1 MKRWFIT
8 VLTLTLLLT
17 ALCGVYAQAAEEA
30 PTLTWQQGTYY
41 DNAINASLVS
51 RKYAVIPLT
60 EGDVIRFVF
69 PTGNWGIYGY
79 YADANGSYGYNT
91 YTADRAVFT
100 FEATAINGRVPT
112 ELRLTAFHRSGN
124 NVTITDE
131 LWETFDVEIYKSA
144 ATTQPTEATTV
155 PSVTPGV
162 DTQLIVA
169 TQNYGLWRNGVTEY
183 APDDKAE
190 SVAAAWRQ
198 MLRDNNADILGGQE
212 YMQHFNESKTMDPK
226 ECVFGEMYPYQ
237 FTTGEK
243 YTGKNIVS
251 KTKLYDET
259 VVNFKA
265 GSGRQYIKAYT
276 YIDGK
281 KICII
286 NAHLSFEE
294 DINVARKAQ
303 IEELISVADKEQYA
317 IILGDFNVYTV
328 DEFKLFE
335 EAGYNLAN
343 GGKFGNFNT
352 WPNFGSTAAGNRY
365 LDNIIVSSS
374 IEILEVSCDRRDLSD
389 HAMLVAKL
397 NLKGGEGEETAPT
410 EETHVPEEKC
420 PHCGEDVVWEDWSG
434 GHLITDAADRKH
446 YRLTGS
452 IAPSGQ
458 IQIGKTDGNIKVD
471 VVIDTNGYNIK
482 NASRAFAVYS
492 GSTLSLVNM
501 DSRVSLIT
509 GGYTNSPGG
518 VINLN
523 PNTNTGGCT
532 LNLYGGI
539 RIASTAESSYTY
551 GGTIALETGVLNMY
565 GGIVEGRET
574 KNDGGAVYIKKA
586 DFNLY
591 DGTIIG
597 GTAGG
602 GEGGAVAVDTGNF
615 LMSGGR
621 IEGGK
626 ATNGGAV
633 YVTNSTF
640 TMSGGRISGGQA
652 VYGGAVYINMS
663 DTDISGGT
671 IENGKASA
679 SDGSTPRGGNIYMYQ
694 SSKKAISISG
704 GVITGGKAQNGNGG
718 NLYADNAAIIHLSGD
733 VIFSGGEATR
743 AVATNNG
750 GGNIYMTNGT
760 KLVMSGGTIENGTAT
775 SYGGNIYSRANID
788 MTGGTI
794 KNGVAA
800 NGGNLM
806 VTGHNST
813 KTFNFSGGVIENGTA
828 TIGTIDGKAAKGTYN
843 GDNVYLNSALMN
855 VSGGMITDDNGGNAI
870 LAFALDD
877 ARPATVTLTLAGK
890 TDLAEALSGKIYAI
904 SGATISS
911 DLGET
916 ESDADGD
923 LIWKYTAPVI
933 ETMPGDMNGDDK
945 LTNDDVVALMWNILF
960 PEQYPL
966 DVETDLNKD
975 GTLSNADVVALMWY
989 VLFPEQYPL

>member
-1 MKRWFIT
+1 MKRWIIT

-30 PTLTWQQGTYY
+30 LTLTWRQGAYY
-41 DNAINASLVS
+41 DNAINTSLVS
-51 RKYAVIPLT
+51 RKYAVIPLN
-60 EGDVIRFVF
+60 EGDVIRFAF
-69 PTGNWGIYGY
+69 PTGSWGIYGY
-79 YADANGSYGYNT
+79 YADDNGSYGYNT

-131 LWETFDVEIYKSA
+131 LWETFDVEIYKST
-144 ATTQPTEATTV
+144 ATTQPTEATTT

-226 ECVFGEMYPYQ
+226 ECVFGELYPYQ

-259 VVNFKA
+259 VVNFKV

-281 KICII
+281 KICIL

-303 IEELISVADKEQYA
+303 IEELISVADKEQYV
-317 IILGDFNVYTV
+317 IMLGDFNVFTV
-328 DEFKLFE
+328 DEFKIFE
-335 EAGYNLAN
+335 DAGYAVAN

-352 WPNFGSTAAGNRY
+352 WPNFGSTAAGNRF
-365 LDNIIVSSS
+365 LDNIIVNSN

-397 NLKGGEGEETAPT
+397 NLKGTGTEETEPT
-410 EETHVPEEKC
+410 EETHVPAEKC
-420 PHCGEDVVWEDWSG
+420 PHCNQDVQWEDWKG
-434 GHLITDAADRKH
+434 GNLITEAASGKH
-446 YRLTGS
+446 YRLTGNAS
-452 IAPSGQ
+452 PTGQ
-458 IQIGKTDGNIKVD
+458 TQIGKTDGNIKVD
-471 VVIDTNGYNIK
+471 VVIDLNGYNLT

-523 PNTNTGGCT
+523 PNEATGGCT

-551 GGTIALETGVLNMY
+551 GGTIALETGVFNMY
-565 GGIVEGRET
+565 GGTVVGRET

-591 DGTIIG
+591 DGTITG

-602 GEGGAVAVDTGNF
+602 GEGGAVAVDSGNF

-640 TMSGGRISGGQA
+640 TMSAGTISGGQA

-663 DTDISGGT
+663 DTSITGGT
-671 IENGKASA
+671 IENGKASS
-679 SDGSTPRGGNIYMYQ
+679 SDGTTPRGGNIYMYQ
-694 SSKKAISISG
+694 SSKKSISISG
-704 GVITGGKAQNGNGG
+704 GTISGGKAMNGLGG
-718 NLYADNAAIIHLSGD
+718 NLYADNAAIINLSGS
-733 VIFSGGEATR
+733 VVLTGGEATR

-760 KLVMSGGTIENGTAT
+760 KLVMSGGTIENGIAT

-813 KTFNFSGGVIENGTA
+813 KTFNFSGGIIENGTA
-828 TIGTIDGKAAKGTYN
+828 TTGTIDGKAAKGTYN
-843 GDNVYLNSALMN
+843 GDGVYLNSALMN
-855 VSGGMITDDNGGNAI
+855 ISGGMITDDGNAI

-877 ARPATVTLTLAGK
+877 DRPASIALTLTGK
-890 TDLAEALSGKIYAI
+890 TELAEALSGKIYAI
-904 SGATISS
+904 SGATITA

-916 ESDADGD
+916 EADADGD
-923 LIWKYTAPVI
+923 LIWKYTAP
-933 ETMPGDMNGDDK
+933 TAMPGDMNGDDI
-945 LTNDDVVALMWNILF
+945 LSNDDVVALMWNILF

-966 DVETDLNKD
+966 TVNTDLNKD
-975 GTLSNADVVALMWY
+975 NARTNDDVVALMWY
-989 VLFPEQYPL
+989 VLFPEQYPLP